1 MTTNIEM
8 NYSRNQEGTWM
19 IKMDGSHMNVIEKS
33 LIADGMPDEGV
44 NQTLNNAAEILSYCP
59 DPQSENEDKS
69 TGIVI
74 GKVQSGKTSNFIAL
88 TALAFDN
95 GYNII
100 TVFGGTKN
108 ILVTQNKTR
117 VEQYFQDS
125 NDVLVLDTVDY
136 KDQLKAPVIKQ
147 FIKMRRKI
155 VIVALKTPA
164 QINYIRENI
173 FSDVD
178 IKEWPTLII
187 DDEGDEASLN
197 GLVKKNKKTATYK
210 AIEDLKN
217 TLSKHC
223 FVSVTATPQAN
234 MLINA
239 LDVLS
244 PDFGVL
250 VNPGKGYCGLDVFHS
265 SEKYTVTIPDDES
278 TLLDEGVPESFVDA
292 LAMFFVA
299 CGIQKKRSG
308 SYGEKMSMLVHPSH
322 LKNDHDKVFSKVK
335 SIVDEWRDFSSNSED
350 IAYSDLKELLLR
362 AYSKYADEG
371 VDPLPSFEEIESD
384 IVDAINFTGM
394 HIVNGDHVLNDA
406 DKFYDYNI
414 YVGGS
419 MLGRGLT
426 LKGLTITYIIRT
438 PKGKSNVDTTEQ
450 RARWFGYKEKYLDLC
465 RIYAI
470 PKIISDFMDIRD
482 HEEDLWNN
490 VQQAHLQGTRFK
502 DVARIFTLSDGLNM
516 TRGNVGA
523 ASRFEYSFWNKQRVF
538 QNIPEYISNNITI
551 INAFKQKHTQGIE
564 MKHYGEGA
572 GYTIINVPFDTAYDE
587 LLSNFVF
594 PKGSAVNAPMLQ
606 RLKSLMNSK
615 ELAPDVDVIWMRDG
629 ETSKHRI
636 DNGKIN
642 NYSVGRRKNYKGDDY
657 QFKKYDTMQ
666 LQIHM
671 IQDKDTEVIS
681 PALALY
687 VPEQVVE
694 RLTNLVIR
702 E

>member
-1 MTTNIEM
+1 M
-8 NYSRNQEGTWM
+8 
-19 IKMDGSHMNVIEKS
+19 
-33 LIADGMPDEGV
+33 
-44 NQTLNNAAEILSYCP
+44 
-59 DPQSENEDKS
+59 
-69 TGIVI
+69 
-74 GKVQSGKTSNFIAL
+74 
-88 TALAFDN
+88 
-95 GYNII
+95 
-100 TVFGGTKN
+100 
-108 ILVTQNKTR
+108 
-117 VEQYFQDS
+117 EQYFQNS
-125 NDVLVLDTVDY
+125 RDVLVLDSVNY
-136 KDQLKAPVIKQ
+136 KDRLKATEIKQ
-147 FIKMRRKI
+147 FIRMGKKV
-155 VIVALKTPA
+155 VIVVLKTSA

-173 FSDVD
+173 FSDIE

-210 AIEDLKN
+210 AIETLKF
-217 TLSKHC
+217 TLSRHC

-234 MLINA
+234 MLISA
-239 LDVLS
+239 VDVLS
-244 PDFGVL
+244 PDFGIL

-265 SEKYTVTIPDDES
+265 SERYTVTIPDSES

-292 LAMFFVA
+292 LSMFFVA

-308 SYGEKMSMLVHPSH
+308 LPGEKISMLIHPSH
-322 LKNDHDKVFSKVK
+322 LKNDHGKVFSKVK

-350 IAYSDLKELLLR
+350 IAYSELQKILLK
-362 AYSKYADEG
+362 AYSRYADDGIDHLPAFENIEG
-371 VDPLPSFEEIESD
+371 N

-482 HEEDLWNN
+482 HEEDLWNS
-490 VQQAHLQGTRFK
+490 VQQAHLQGIGFK
-502 DVARIFTLSDGLNM
+502 NVARIFTLSDGLNM
-516 TRGNVGA
+516 TRGNVGT
-523 ASRFEYSFWNKQRVF
+523 ASRFEYSFWNKQRIF
-538 QNIPEYISNNITI
+538 QDVPEYIDNNLTI
-551 INAFKQKHTQGIE
+551 IKEFKENHAREIKV
-564 MKHYGEGA
+564 KHYGEGA
-572 GYTIINVPFDTAYDE
+572 GYTIISVPFDTAYDE
-587 LLSNFVF
+587 LLSNYIF
-594 PKGSAVNAPMLQ
+594 PNGSGVNTPMLQ
-606 RLKSLMNSK
+606 RLKSLMGSK
-615 ELAPDVDVIWMRDG
+615 DLAPDMDVIWMRDG
-629 ETSKHRI
+629 EISVHRI
-636 DNGKIN
+636 DNGRIN

-671 IQDKDTEVIS
+671 IQAKDTKVIS
-681 PALALY
+681 PALTLY
-687 VPEQVVE
+687 VPEQIVE
-694 RLTNLVIR
+694 KLTNLVIR